1 MQSKLTV
8 RVDHELIQAAK
19 RYASRRKISLS
30 QLIEGYLKTLS
41 VIQDE
46 PAGTA
51 PVLQRLSGILP
62 SDVTEEEIHQHW
74 DAKYG

>member
-8 RVDHELIQAAK
+8 RVDHDLIQAAK
-19 RYASRRKISLS
+19 RYASRRKTSLS

-41 VIQDE
+41 VIQNE

-62 SDVTEEEIHQHW
+62 PDVTIEEIHQHW